1 MTGVQT
7 CALPI
12 LSAAAPEPVAPRRD
26 DVTVNTSHDQDDR
39 LNTNHDK
46 DERVFQQ
53 PPQESRSE
61 SDKIDNVTSTTPG
74 LTSSSAAAVSA
85 APSVTSNSVTSEQA
99 MSVAAQLQSPSL
111 GLLPNDLVL
120 RPIESQ
126 FSNFKKILFS
136 VYSRV

>member
-1 MTGVQT
+1 M
-7 CALPI
+7 
-12 LSAAAPEPVAPRRD
+12 SAAAPEPVAPRHD
-26 DVTVNTSHDQDDR
+26 DVTVNASRDQDDR
-39 LNTNHDK
+39 LNANHDK
-46 DERVFQQ
+46 DERVFQH

-85 APSVTSNSVTSEQA
+85 APSAVTSNSVTSEQA